1 MEILFNSKGLYVDE
15 LKNVMTHPE
24 QMQHH
29 ALSLSLLTLFAV
41 VTAAAIPAKK
51 GEQLLLNFSV
61 SLEYVA

>member
-24 QMQHH
+24 QMRHH

-41 VTAAAIPAKK
+41 VTGGRHPGKK
-51 GEQLLLNFSV
+51 RGTV
-61 SLEYVA
+61 VT